1 MYEKTCESNFRR
13 HPTKKP
19 KILTIGVKSQ
29 LVEEKLFKQTPL
41 ERNLTI
47 LLYLKKHDGIWK
59 NKNEIAT
66 YSKGHGLH
74 RKRLDEVLDG
84 LVQRGLIVKQEADNP
99 QAKWEYKIHDEG
111 KEVLRKYIALL
122 NDPTMKFVAGVKR
135 DKFDELD

>member
-1 MYEKTCESNFRR
+1 MCEKTCEFNFRG

-47 LLYLKKHDGIWK
+47 MIYLKKNDGNWK

-66 YSKGHGLH
+66 YSKGHGLQ
-74 RKRLDEVLDG
+74 RKRLDEFLDG
-84 LVQRGLIVKQEADNP
+84 LLQRELIEKREADNP
-99 QAKWEYKIHDEG
+99 QAKFEYKITEG
-111 KEVLRKYIALL
+111 GKKVLRTYLELL
-122 NDPTMKFVAGVKR
+122 NDPKMKFFAGVKKQ
-135 DKFDELD
+135 KFDELD